1 MKVLSIANF
10 KGGCGKTTSAYHL
23 GKLMAGYRQRTL
35 LIDLDPQHNLTER
48 FYTQPG
54 APTIADVLGGAAPAV
69 NLTHAVIPLKQDGL
83 LYLAPSEFNLAN
95 VALGLLSDVVKGR
108 TALRRALRAVAG
120 QYGIVIIDCPPEA
133 GILLANALLAS
144 DGVLLPAEPERD
156 ALAGVK
162 AVMEMTTAIREEF
175 ERDTPMVL
183 GTIAARVDARTNRH
197 AEGLAIME
205 ASTMAPLWG
214 QIPERNGQLREQEL
228 LLAYEPVAEKL
239 CEWLKE

>member
-10 KGGCGKTTSAYHL
+10 KGGCGKTTTAYHL
-23 GKLMAGYRQRTL
+23 GKLMAGNRVKTL

-48 FYTQPG
+48 FHFQTG
-54 APTIADVLGGAAPAV
+54 ASIADVLGGAAPAL
-69 NLTHAVIPLKQDGL
+69 NLTHAVIEVNKDGL
-83 LYLAPSEFNLAN
+83 LHLVPSEFNLAN

-120 QYGIVIIDCPPEA
+120 QYGLVIIDCPPEA

-162 AVMEMTTAIREEF
+162 AVFEMASAIRDEF
-175 ERDTPMVL
+175 ERAIPVVL
-183 GTIAARVDARTNRH
+183 GTVAARVDARTNRH
-197 AEGLAIME
+197 ADGLAIME
-205 ASTMAPLWG
+205 ASSLAPLWG
-214 QIPERNGQLREQEL
+214 QIPERNGQLRDQEL
-228 LLAYEPVAEKL
+228 TLAYAPVAEKL
-239 CEWLKE
+239 CDWLEV